1 MERIK
6 SEWLE
11 GFKSY
16 RDWFESLKLNSKN
29 DKVSDIMRDTY
40 NSNLRNF
47 IRFLRAGGDQ
57 EATPDSILEW
67 VRTVK
72 GKEVIKLLNNFSRW
86 LQGQDVEGYEKRV
99 PQRKGKFLNQ
109 VSADNLA
116 HGTVRGF
123 FTHNEVLLPKSGRKK
138 KPRRSK
144 AKKNDENY
152 AIFKVGTNGK
162 EVADYGLLRQFLS
175 TLNIHDKTIIMSMLS
190 SSQDSGEVLSL
201 NIDFVINQPD
211 VDRFYW
217 EGERSKTG
225 EEFRTFMSKETT
237 LMLRR
242 YVAQERMGT
251 GPDEPLFVRT
261 MGQRIPPKNLTQ
273 NCKNV
278 AQKMGLVNGS
288 TQHPFRPKRM
298 RSIFRSAC
306 GIAGVEKGFVNVF
319 MGHRTDISDSYMEK
333 PRATLELRY
342 QMVESYLTVFAGDS
356 SQEIAEMKEQVIE
369 YSARAHE
376 YSERQDQAFDLM
388 FSLQKE
394 NRELKDD
401 VEQLKNVV
409 DELSNYLEPYESFKA
424 RLEELEDHLRPVEG
438 LAPEYPLK
446 PNEIIALKKQAE
458 ELK

>member
-67 VRTVK
+67 VRTKK

-144 AKKNDENY
+144 VKKNDENY
-152 AIFKVGTNGK
+152 AIFKAGENGK

-237 LMLRR
+237 QMLRR
-242 YVAQERMGT
+242 YVAQERKDA

-261 MGQRIPPKNLTQ
+261 MGQRIPPKNLAQ

-278 AQKMGLVNGS
+278 AQKMGLVNGN

-306 GIAGVEKGFVNVF
+306 GIAGVEKGYINVF
-319 MGHRTDISDSYMEK
+319 MGHKSDISDSYLEN

-342 QMVESYLTVFAGDS
+342 AMVEVYLTVFAGDVGH
-356 SQEIAEMKEQVIE
+356 EVMEMKERVL
-369 YSARAHE
+369 E
-376 YSERQDQAFDLM
+376 YSERQDKAFDLM
-388 FSLQKE
+388 FDLREENKE
-394 NRELKDD
+394 LRGE
-401 VEQLKNVV
+401 VEQLKSVV

-424 RLEELEDHLRPVEG
+424 RLEELEDHFRPVEG
-438 LAPEYPLK
+438 LAPEYPLSSD
-446 PNEIIALKKQAE
+446 EIKILRKQAK